1 MKTLNKNDII
11 ELSITDLGAEGEGI
25 GRIDGIPLFVK
36 GAVTG
41 DVIEARIMKM
51 KKTFGYARVEKI
63 LTASPWRIVP
73 PCPVAQ
79 PCGGCQLQH
88 LTYEKQ
94 LEYKQNKVENC
105 LQRIGGLKEIP
116 IEPIA
121 GMKEPFHYRN
131 KSQFPVGKDKEGETV
146 IGFYAGR
153 THSIIDT
160 RSCMIQHPA
169 LSPVLDVIRSFLEEF
184 RISSYEEETG
194 KGLVRHIMLRVGAAS
209 KEVMVCLVVNGTK
222 LPKSEVLV
230 QRLGGMEYVVGMD
243 TGMDTRNTES
253 QEETGFATDSR
264 EQRVYKITSIS
275 LNVNKENT
283 NVILGQQMIPLYGPL
298 YITDSIGDIQYRIS
312 PLSFYQVNPVQTKV
326 LYDTAL
332 EFAGLTGTE
341 TVWDLYCGIGT
352 ISLFLAQKAKM
363 VYGVEIVPEA
373 ILDAKENAA
382 LNGIQNV
389 EFMTGAAEDVLP
401 AFYNSSRSKGEAK
414 ASSKVADKKEAEDTL
429 AEGTVMD
436 YLGEGD
442 RGNAS
447 KLHPEVIVVD
457 PPRKGCDE
465 TLLQT
470 MVEMQPERIVYVSCD
485 PATLA
490 RDVKYLGEHGYEVK
504 RVKAVDMF
512 PQTVHVETCCLL
524 SRKVP
529 V

>member
-1 MKTLNKNDII
+1 MKILDKNDII

-25 GRIDGIPLFVK
+25 GRFDGIPLFVK

-51 KKTFGYARVEKI
+51 KKTYGYAKVEKV
-63 LTASPWRIVP
+63 LTPSPWRVTP
-73 PCPVAQ
+73 PCAIAQ

-105 LQRIGGLKEIP
+105 LSRIGGIKDISM
-116 IEPIA
+116 EPIA
-121 GMKEPFHYRN
+121 GMKEPFYYRN
-131 KSQFPVGKDKEGETV
+131 KSQFPVGKDKEGKTV

-153 THSIIDT
+153 THSIIDS
-160 RSCMIQHPA
+160 RRCMIQHPA
-169 LSPVLDVIRSFLEEF
+169 LPPVLDVIRTFLEEF
-184 RISSYEEETG
+184 AITSYDEETG
-194 KGLVRHIMLRVGAAS
+194 KGLVRHIMLRVGATS
-209 KEVMVCLVVNGTK
+209 GEIMVCLVVNGTK

-230 QRLGGMEYVVGMD
+230 ERLGGMEFGVRMVAVKDGLQSEAVLMGMSKD
-243 TGMDTRNTES
+243 EYMTES
-253 QEETGFATDSR
+253 DDVG
-264 EQRVYKITSIS
+264 QRTFKITSIS

-283 NVILGQQMIPLYGPL
+283 NVILGSQMIPLFGPL

-312 PLSFYQVNPVQTKV
+312 PLSFYQVNPAQTKV

-332 EFAGLTGTE
+332 EFAGLTGSE

-373 ILDAKENAA
+373 IQDANENAA
-382 LNGIQNV
+382 LNGIRNV

-401 AFYNSSRSKGEAK
+401 AFYKEETNAEAGK
-414 ASSKVADKKEAEDTL
+414 
-429 AEGTVMD
+429 
-436 YLGEGD
+436 
-442 RGNAS
+442 R
-447 KLHPEVIVVD
+447 HPEVIVVD

-465 TLLQT
+465 SLLKT

-490 RDVKYLGEHGYEVK
+490 RDVKYLGENGYEVK

-512 PQTVHVETCCLL
+512 PMTVHVETVVLL
-524 SRKVP
+524 SNEKKKAYHVEIEMKM
-529 V
+529 